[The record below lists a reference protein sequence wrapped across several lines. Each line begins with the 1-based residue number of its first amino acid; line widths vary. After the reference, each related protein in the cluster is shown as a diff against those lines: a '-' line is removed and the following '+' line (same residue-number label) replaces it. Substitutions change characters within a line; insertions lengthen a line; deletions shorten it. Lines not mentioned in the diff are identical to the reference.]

1 MARATQ
7 PPPEP
12 LDVVE
17 PVRTRKR
24 TWPYVLVML
33 LVWGLIFGALFVS
46 HFLSS
51 LPDVSNLMVAG
62 PSRDITILDD
72 RGRQIARRGLT
83 QGRLVPVEAMPD
95 YVANA
100 FIAIEDH
107 RFRSHFGIDPIG
119 MARAAVENMLSG
131 HVVQGGST
139 ITQQL
144 AKNLFLSPSRTYER
158 KLQEAMLAI
167 YLETRYSKNQILT
180 LYLNR
185 VYFGAGV
192 YGIQAASEKFFGKPA
207 SDLGLTEAAMLAGSV
222 KAPSNFNPLN
232 NSDAS
237 LARARLVLDAM
248 AEYGFIDR
256 QTEQMAIAT
265 RPRVVRATATP
276 GAGWF
281 VDWLEG
287 RLSDYVSQTGQ
298 PLIVETSFD
307 LQTQKLA
314 ERAVAEG
321 IAREGDKLNAHE
333 AALVAMTPDGAI
345 RAMVGG
351 THYTVSAF
359 NRATDAVRQPGSAF
373 KPFVYLTAFEHG
385 RRPGDVMI
393 DGPVDIHGWQP
404 QDYESHWAGPMTL
417 VQAFA
422 ESSNS
427 VAAQL
432 TNEVGPAAVAATARR
447 LGITTPLVAVPSLAL
462 GTSGVTP
469 LELTGAYASFAN
481 GGTGVKP
488 YAIVSIRTRSGKLLY
503 HHKTA
508 APDLM
513 MSPENNAQ
521 MTRLML
527 QTVTT
532 GTGRAARLEDHP
544 TAGKTGT
551 TQDYRDAWFV
561 GFTADLVCGVWIGND
576 NNASMKRATGG
587 GLPAHIFHT
596 FMAGAEQNL
605 PARPLPGML
614 LLAAMTAPPQTEPDM
629 TTTPAP
635 PAPPEQQQPDTES
648 DPLARIIA
656 GIFGGT
662 LLINPP
668 LSDLTPSVTAWSAYG
683 RHGAATSPPFTGC
696 ARKGEW
702 VRGL

>member
-33 LVWGLIFGALFVS
+33 LVWSLIFGALFVS

-265 RPRVVRATATP
+265 RPRIVRATATP

-447 LGITTPLVAVPSLAL
+447 LGITTPLAAVPSLAL

-503 HHKTA
+503 RHKTA

-662 LLINPP
+662 
-668 LSDLTPSVTAWSAYG
+668 
-683 RHGAATSPPFTGC
+683 
-696 ARKGEW
+696 
-702 VRGL
+702 